1 MADKEV
7 KITISAIDKFSST
20 FNKLDDNLAKA
31 GKASEKLAGAFD
43 DFAQAS
49 GSSKLK
55 NVAKEFATIAVG
67 MQTTAGRAGLAVK
80 AISSLVQGFN
90 KLYSASKQNFAS
102 GLEKLGN
109 VFGTILDGLGSLTSG
124 FLNFLSQMTGA
135 DLSIAGLAQT
145 ATAYDEAMQ
154 RVIQI
159 ADTGTRSAGEA
170 YAFLGNKAK
179 KLAINSQYSTLEV
192 AQGMQEMAQ
201 AGMNVQQVYDSMANV
216 IALSTVGNISLAR
229 SAEIVSNGLNAFGM
243 EASEAGHFADV
254 LAKVANKSGTNVEQ
268 LGQALTNSSSVAG
281 ILGIKVDDV
290 GIALG
295 LMGDRFIKG
304 GKAGTSLNNIL
315 TRLSAGTGQ
324 VNDVIEKYNLQGFKQ
339 KVLNG
344 DLVGGLK
351 ELCTA
356 TEGLDEPTKAMIGN
370 TLAGMYG
377 MKGLLAIMD
386 GGVEKIEELEQEVK
400 GASGAWDI
408 HNELMNT
415 VQGRLLQVSS
425 IMQVLSGE
433 IFNKLS
439 PALTGALTHL
449 VDFGK
454 SLLDIKQK
462 GDETI
467 ISLKS
472 MAQIVEMSEKWGVA
486 LANGVQ
492 KAISSI
498 KGFVTGGSL
507 DNILTIG
514 TNIIQGICKGISN
527 SQVDLQDTFSGL
539 IERACN
545 FITTN
550 GEGIRKAGLDIMKAL
565 KDAIVE
571 NEDLITD
578 AMETIM
584 DIINSWA
591 DGAGDLKSTMGKFAD
606 TMIEGLAEAFVT
618 SGKSKLKESWTAMW
632 DFLTTGDGMGDIKNG
647 NGKGGL
653 GGKLMDWLF
662 GESYAGE
669 VTEESKTIGKGVA
682 DGTKQGYD
690 ENKAQITQSASE
702 TGTESANAINEAL
715 MSMDVGQLQAL
726 QNEMTNLGNTSAMV
740 SESMSLS
747 FNNIQN
753 SARTAF
759 MGMANIVRNQMLNCT
774 NIIRNQALNMTNIVR
789 NQALNMSNIFRNQF
803 VNMANI
809 ARNQFVNVA
818 NIIRNQMVNSAN
830 IVRNQAVNMA
840 NIFRNQFVNMAN
852 ITRNQMLNIANIV
865 RNQMLNCTNIV
876 RNQASN
882 MSNAMSQGLSKM
894 ASSAQSAMN
903 RVLSVIRSAMAQARA
918 IASAPIT
925 INIQSNISR
934 KVTTTHVAGG
944 LKQTMANIG
953 ANSLSVGTPNVMS
966 AGATHVVNPVSGN
979 GANYVFTIP
988 VTVDGRE
995 VARATAKYNQAEL
1008 DKLNK
1013 RNARKRGE

>member
-7 KITISAIDKFSST
+7 KITISAIDNFSKA
-20 FNKLDDNLAKA
+20 FNALDDNLAKA

-49 GSSKLK
+49 GSNKLK
-55 NVAKEFATIAVG
+55 SVAKEFATIAVG

-109 VFGTILDGLGSLTSG
+109 VFGTILKGLGSVTSG
-124 FLNFLSQMTGA
+124 FVNFLSQMTGV
-135 DLSIAGLAQT
+135 DLSITGLAQT

-154 RVIQI
+154 RVVQI

-179 KLAINSQYSTLEV
+179 ELAINSQYSTLEV

-201 AGMNVQQVYDSMANV
+201 AGMNVQEVYDSMANV

-243 EASEAGHFADV
+243 KASEAGHFADV

-268 LGQALTNSSSVAG
+268 LGQALTNSSSIAG

-304 GKAGTSLNNIL
+304 GKAGTALNNIL
-315 TRLSAGTGQ
+315 TRLSAGTGK
-324 VNDVIEKYNLQGFKQ
+324 VNDVIEEYNLQGFKQ

-351 ELCTA
+351 ELCIA
-356 TEGLDEPTKAMIGN
+356 TKDLDDPTKAMIGN

-386 GGVEKIEELEQEVK
+386 GGVEKINELEQEVK

-415 VQGRLLQVSS
+415 VQGRLFQVSS

-449 VDFGK
+449 AEFGK

-462 GDETI
+462 GDETV

-472 MAQIVEMSEKWGVA
+472 MAQIVDLSKQWGVA

-527 SQVDLQDTFSGL
+527 SQVDLQETFSGL

-618 SGKSKLKESWTAMW
+618 SGKNKLKESWTAMW

-662 GESYAGE
+662 GESYADE
-669 VTEESKTIGKGVA
+669 VTEKSKGIGKGVA

-753 SARTAF
+753 SARTSF

-1008 DKLNK
+1008 DRLSK

>member
-1 MADKEV
+1 
-7 KITISAIDKFSST
+7 
-20 FNKLDDNLAKA
+20 
-31 GKASEKLAGAFD
+31 
-43 DFAQAS
+43 
-49 GSSKLK
+49 
-55 NVAKEFATIAVG
+55 
-67 MQTTAGRAGLAVK
+67 
-80 AISSLVQGFN
+80 
-90 KLYSASKQNFAS
+90 
-102 GLEKLGN
+102 
-109 VFGTILDGLGSLTSG
+109 
-124 FLNFLSQMTGA
+124 
-135 DLSIAGLAQT
+135 
-145 ATAYDEAMQ
+145 
-154 RVIQI
+154 
-159 ADTGTRSAGEA
+159 
-170 YAFLGNKAK
+170 
-179 KLAINSQYSTLEV
+179 
-192 AQGMQEMAQ
+192 
-201 AGMNVQQVYDSMANV
+201 
-216 IALSTVGNISLAR
+216 
-229 SAEIVSNGLNAFGM
+229 
-243 EASEAGHFADV
+243 
-254 LAKVANKSGTNVEQ
+254 
-268 LGQALTNSSSVAG
+268 
-281 ILGIKVDDV
+281 
-290 GIALG
+290 
-295 LMGDRFIKG
+295 
-304 GKAGTSLNNIL
+304 
-315 TRLSAGTGQ
+315 
-324 VNDVIEKYNLQGFKQ
+324 
-339 KVLNG
+339 
-344 DLVGGLK
+344 
-351 ELCTA
+351 
-356 TEGLDEPTKAMIGN
+356 
-370 TLAGMYG
+370 
-377 MKGLLAIMD
+377 
-386 GGVEKIEELEQEVK
+386 
-400 GASGAWDI
+400 
-408 HNELMNT
+408 
-415 VQGRLLQVSS
+415 
-425 IMQVLSGE
+425 
-433 IFNKLS
+433 
-439 PALTGALTHL
+439 
-449 VDFGK
+449 
-454 SLLDIKQK
+454 
-462 GDETI
+462 
-467 ISLKS
+467 
-472 MAQIVEMSEKWGVA
+472 
-486 LANGVQ
+486 
-492 KAISSI
+492 
-498 KGFVTGGSL
+498 
-507 DNILTIG
+507 
-514 TNIIQGICKGISN
+514 
-527 SQVDLQDTFSGL
+527 
-539 IERACN
+539 
-545 FITTN
+545 
-550 GEGIRKAGLDIMKAL
+550 
-565 KDAIVE
+565 
-571 NEDLITD
+571 
-578 AMETIM
+578 
-584 DIINSWA
+584 
-591 DGAGDLKSTMGKFAD
+591 MGKFAD

-753 SARTAF
+753 SARTSF

-1008 DKLNK
+1008 DRLSK

>member
-1 MADKEV
+1 MANKEV
-7 KITISAIDKFSST
+7 QITIKAIDEFSKT
-20 FNKLDDNLAKA
+20 FNKLDDNLAKV

-43 DFAQAS
+43 EFAQAS

-55 NVAKEFATIAVG
+55 SVAKEMAIIAVG

-80 AISSLVQGFN
+80 AVSSLVQGFN

-102 GLEKLGN
+102 GLQMLSN
-109 VFGTILDGLGSLTSG
+109 IFGTILKGLGSVTSG
-124 FLNFLSQMTGA
+124 FVNFLSQMTGA

-145 ATAYDEAMQ
+145 ATAFDESMS
-154 RVIQI
+154 RVVQV
-159 ADTGTRSAGEA
+159 ADTGTRTTAEA
-170 YAFLGNKAK
+170 YNYLANRAEQ
-179 KLAINSQYSTLEV
+179 LAIKSQYSTHEV

-201 AGMNVQQVYDSMANV
+201 AGMNVEEVYKSMESV

-243 EASEAGHFADV
+243 KASEAGNFADA
-254 LAKVANKSGTNVEQ
+254 LAKVANKTGTNVEQ
-268 LGQALTNSSSVAG
+268 LGQALTNSSSIAG
-281 ILGIKVDDV
+281 ILGIGIEDV
-290 GIALG
+290 TVALG

-304 GKAGTSLNNIL
+304 GKAGTAMNNML
-315 TRLSAGTGQ
+315 SRLSAGTGK
-324 VNDVIEKYNLQGFKQ
+324 VNDVIEEFNLQGFKQ
-339 KVLNG
+339 KVLSG

-351 ELCTA
+351 ELCIA
-356 TEGLDEPTKAMIGN
+356 TEGLEPPQRAMIAN

-377 MKGLLAIMD
+377 MKGLMAIMD
-386 GGVEKIEELEQEVK
+386 GGVGKIEELEQEL
-400 GASGAWDI
+400 GEANGAWDI

-415 VQGRLLQVSS
+415 VQGKLLQTSS
-425 IMQVLSGE
+425 IIQVIAGE
-433 IFNKLS
+433 LFNKFQ
-439 PALTGALTHL
+439 PALVGALTCL
-449 VDFGK
+449 TDFGQ
-454 SLLDIKQK
+454 SLLHVE
-462 GDETI
+462 ETADGVI
-467 ISLKS
+467 VTLKS
-472 MAQIVEMSEKWGVA
+472 MAQIVQMSEGWSVA
-486 LANGVQ
+486 IANGIQ

-498 KGFVTGGSL
+498 KDFVTGGML

-527 SQVDLQDTFSGL
+527 SYADMKIAFSEA
-539 IERACN
+539 IKKACN

-550 GEGIRKAGLDIMKAL
+550 SEGIRKAGLDIMKAL
-565 KDAIVE
+565 KEAIVE
-571 NEDLITD
+571 NEDLITQ
-578 AMETIM
+578 AIESVF
-584 DIINSWA
+584 DIINSWI
-591 DGAGDLKSTMGKFAD
+591 DGSGDLKAVGGKFAD
-606 TMIEGLAEAFVT
+606 TLMEGFAEKCT
-618 SGKSKLKESWTAMW
+618 TKWKNNLKETFTGMF
-632 DFLTTGDGMGDIKNG
+632 DFLTTGDGMGDIKMG

-662 GESYAGE
+662 GESYADE
-669 VTEESKTIGKGVA
+669 VTEKSKPIGKGVA

-882 MSNAMSQGLSKM
+882 MSSAMSQGLSKM

-944 LKQTMANIG
+944 LKQTMASIG
-953 ANSLSVGTPNVMS
+953 ANSLSVGSPNVMS
-966 AGATHVVNPVSGN
+966 SGGRHTITPVSGN
-979 GANYVFTIP
+979 GGSYTFTIP
-988 VTVDGRE
+988 ITVDGRE
-995 VARATAKYNQAEL
+995 IARATAKYNQSEL
-1008 DKLNK
+1008 DRLSK
-1013 RNARKRGE
+1013 RNSRKRGE

>member
-7 KITISAIDKFSST
+7 KITIRAIDEFSKA
-20 FNKLDDNLAKA
+20 FNTLDDNLAKA

-49 GSSKLK
+49 GSNKLK
-55 NVAKEFATIAVG
+55 SVAKEFATIAVG
-67 MQTTAGRAGLAVK
+67 MQTTAGRAGLVVK

-90 KLYSASKQNFAS
+90 KLYTASKQNFAS

-109 VFGTILDGLGSLTSG
+109 VFGTILNGLGSVTKG
-124 FLNFLSQMTGA
+124 FVGFLSQMTGA
-135 DLSIAGLAQT
+135 DLSITGLAQT
-145 ATAYDEAMQ
+145 ATAYDEAMK
-154 RVIQI
+154 RVVQI

-179 KLAINSQYSTLEV
+179 ELAINSQYSTLEV

-229 SAEIVSNGLNAFGM
+229 SAEIVSNGLNAFGLS
-243 EASEAGHFADV
+243 ADKAGHFADV
-254 LAKVANKSGTNVEQ
+254 LAKVSNKSGTNVEQ
-268 LGQALTNSSSVAG
+268 LGQALTNSSSIAG

-304 GKAGTSLNNIL
+304 GKAGTALNNIL

-324 VNDVIEKYNLQGFKQ
+324 VNDVIEQYNLQGFKQ

-386 GGVEKIEELEQEVK
+386 GGVEKIEALEQEVK

-449 VDFGK
+449 VNFGQ

-472 MAQIVEMSEKWGVA
+472 MAQIVDMSKQWGTA

-507 DNILTIG
+507 DSILTIG
-514 TNIIQGICKGISN
+514 TNIIQGICRGISN
-527 SQVDLQDTFSGL
+527 SQVDLQTTFSGL
-539 IERACN
+539 IEKACK

-550 GEGIRKAGLDIMKAL
+550 GGAIKQAGLDIMKAL

-571 NEDLITD
+571 NEDLITQ
-578 AMETIM
+578 AMETIL

-591 DGAGDLKSTMGKFAD
+591 DGAGDLSATMGKFAD
-606 TMIEGLAEAFVT
+606 TMIEGLAEALVT
-618 SGKSKLKESWTAMW
+618 SGKSKLKESWTSMW
-632 DFLTTGDGMGDIKNG
+632 DFLTTGDGMGDIKSG

-653 GGKLMDWLF
+653 GGKIMDWLF

-669 VTEESKTIGKGVA
+669 VTEKSKPIGKGIA
-682 DGTKQGYD
+682 DGTKQGYE
-690 ENKAQITQSASE
+690 ENKAQITQTASE
-702 TGTESANAINEAL
+702 TGNESATAINEAL

-726 QNEMTNLGNTSAMV
+726 QTEMTNLGNTSSTVAT
-740 SESMSLS
+740 SMSTS
-747 FNNIQN
+747 FTNIQN

-759 MGMANIVRNQMLNCT
+759 MGLANIVRNQMLNVS
-774 NIIRNQALNMTNIVR
+774 NIIRNQMLNCTNIVR
-789 NQALNMSNIFRNQF
+789 NQATNMGNAVRTGF
-803 VNMANI
+803 VNMSNI
-809 ARNQFVNVA
+809 ARNQFT
-818 NIIRNQMVNSAN
+818 NIASSIRTQMVNCAN

-852 ITRNQMLNIANIV
+852 ITRNQMLNIANIT

-876 RNQASN
+876 RNQSAN
-882 MSNAMSQGLSKM
+882 MSNALSQGLSKM

-944 LKQTMANIG
+944 LKQTMASIG
-953 ANSLSVGTPNVMS
+953 ANSLSVGSPNVMS
-966 AGATHVVNPVSGN
+966 GGGRHTITPVSGN
-979 GANYVFTIP
+979 GGSYTFTIP
-988 VTVDGRE
+988 ISVDGRE
-995 VARATAKYNQAEL
+995 IARATAKYNQSEL
-1008 DKLNK
+1008 DRLSK
-1013 RNARKRGE
+1013 RNSRKRGE

>member
-1 MADKEV
+1 MANKEV
-7 KITISAIDKFSST
+7 QITIKAIDEFSKT
-20 FNKLDDNLAKA
+20 FNKLDDNLSKV

-55 NVAKEFATIAVG
+55 SVAKEFATIAVG
-67 MQTTAGRAGLAVK
+67 MQTVQGRAGLALRG
-80 AISSLVQGFN
+80 ISKLVEGFK
-90 KLYSASKQNFAS
+90 KLYTASKQNFGE
-102 GLEKLGN
+102 GLKMLGD
-109 VFGTILDGLGSLTSG
+109 VFGTILKGLGSVTSG
-124 FLNFLSQMTGA
+124 FVNFLSQMTGA
-135 DLSIAGLAQT
+135 DLSITGLAQT
-145 ATAYDEAMQ
+145 ATAFDESMT
-154 RVIQI
+154 RVVSI
-159 ADTGTRSAGEA
+159 ADTAGRSTGDA
-170 YAFLGNKAK
+170 YAYLANKAK
-179 KLAINSQYSTLEV
+179 ELAINSQYSTQEV

-201 AGMNVQQVYDSMANV
+201 AGMNVEEVYDSMSSV

-243 EASEAGHFADV
+243 KASEAKDYADA

-268 LGQALTNSSSVAG
+268 LGQALTNSASIAG
-281 ILGIKVDDV
+281 ILGIGIDDV
-290 GIALG
+290 TIALG

-304 GKAGTSLNNIL
+304 GKAGTAMNNIL
-315 TRLSAGTGQ
+315 SRLSKGGKA
-324 VNDVIEKYNLQGFKQ
+324 VNDVIEEFNLQGFRQ
-339 KVLNG
+339 KVLSG

-356 TEGLDEPTKAMIGN
+356 TEGLEPPQKAMIAN

-377 MKGLLAIMD
+377 MKGLMAIMD
-386 GGVEKIEELEQEVK
+386 GGVEKINQLEEEVK
-400 GASGAWDI
+400 GANDAWTI
-408 HNELMNT
+408 HETLMNT
-415 VQGRLLQVSS
+415 VQGKLLQTSS
-425 IMQVLSGE
+425 IIQVIAGE
-433 IFNKLS
+433 LFNKFQ
-439 PALTGALTHL
+439 PALVGALTCL
-449 VDFGK
+449 TDFGQ
-454 SLLDIKQK
+454 SLLHVQ
-462 GDETI
+462 ETADGVVV
-467 ISLKS
+467 SLKS
-472 MAQIVEMSEKWGVA
+472 MAQIVDMSKEWGTA

-498 KGFVTGGSL
+498 KGFVTGGTLDSL
-507 DNILTIG
+507 LTIG

-527 SQVDLQDTFSGL
+527 SYEDMKIAFSEA
-539 IERACN
+539 IKKACN

-550 GEGIRKAGLDIMKAL
+550 SEGIRKAGLDIMKAL
-565 KDAIVE
+565 KEAIIE
-571 NEDLITD
+571 NEDLITQ
-578 AMETIM
+578 AIESLF
-584 DIINSWA
+584 DIINSWI
-591 DGAGDLKSTMGKFAD
+591 DGSGDLMSIGGKFAD
-606 TMIEGLAEAFVT
+606 TLMEGFVEKCT
-618 SGKSKLKESWTAMW
+618 TKWKNDLKETFTGMF

-647 NGKGGL
+647 KGKGGL

-669 VTEESKTIGKGVA
+669 VTEESKMIGKGVA

-690 ENKAQITQSASE
+690 ENKAQITQSASQ

-726 QNEMTNLGNTSAMV
+726 QTEMTNLGNTSAMV

-753 SARTAF
+753 SARTSF

-774 NIIRNQALNMTNIVR
+774 NIIRNQAVNMANIVR

-809 ARNQFVNVA
+809 C
-818 NIIRNQMVNSAN
+818 RNQMVNCAN
-830 IVRNQAVNMA
+830 IVRNQMVNQCNIVRNQCVNMT
-840 NIFRNQFVNMAN
+840 NIFRNQFLNMAN
-852 ITRNQMLNIANIV
+852 IC

-876 RNQASN
+876 RNQATN
-882 MSNAMSQGLSKM
+882 MSNALRSGLSNM

-944 LKQTMANIG
+944 LKQTMASIG
-953 ANSLSVGTPNVMS
+953 ANSLSVGSPNVMS
-966 AGATHVVNPVSGN
+966 SGGKHTITPVTGN
-979 GANYVFTIP
+979 GGSYVFTIP
-988 VTVDGRE
+988 VSVDGRE
-995 VARATAKYNQAEL
+995 IARATAKYNQSEL
-1008 DKLNK
+1008 DKLSK
-1013 RNARKRGE
+1013 RNSRKRGE